1 MTTKRDMIR
10 EAIRLACHRGQKF
23 RFASGCLAAV
33 SLLALACAPAAAP
46 IKGLERSSQL
56 AFADPWPT
64 SSPESWECPRDL
76 DKAERDERGIQW
88 PGVKG
93 ACDSCTT
100 SGGQWVPER
109 YMPDVGPHGLQRL
122 AWSCAQCYRT
132 ERAPGDPIFERCRC
146 GSPGCDPVRN
156 YLT

>member
-1 MTTKRDMIR
+1 MTIKRVS
-10 EAIRLACHRGQKF
+10 
-23 RFASGCLAAV
+23 SGCLAAV

-46 IKGLERSSQL
+46 TKVLGI
-56 AFADPWPT
+56 ADPWPT

-132 ERAPGDPIFERCRC
+132 ARSRAGRLTGASAARCGRLAGAQRGERSGFCVQHARQRCR
-146 GSPGCDPVRN
+146 GRWGYELRR
-156 YLT
+156 